1 MAWSKY
7 SDDFMDHPSVVR
19 LLEHDDLTLAFAA
32 LGVYQAGLGPIA
44 KMSTQGDRSGFIG
57 RRQLTGILRDDPT
70 PFAELLVR
78 YGLWEDAENGWRYVL
93 VDQHIPPQRNSETQR
108 ANGRKGAEAR
118 WKSRAQDGKS
128 PSKSPSENSQVAI
141 ESMASGHNSGGES
154 PKSGHENDGEK
165 MARAT
170 GTGTGSKGS
179 TTSTVTNRKPARTTS
194 GQQPKQEALIEGG
207 EPKPSTPAAR
217 ARTLTQRYVELVPLS
232 NFAAVQ
238 GIVRKAI
245 SANYD
250 DAKISSG
257 LSALA
262 AEGRPV
268 TTDALRVQMEG
279 LPANGRARGH
289 RPYQN
294 PPTSAYTER

>member
-1 MAWSKY
+1 MPY
-7 SDDFMDHPSVVR
+7 VR
-19 LLEHDDLTLAFAA
+19 LGDEEWRHPGRERLKNLPGIQGLAAIGMWTDCLSF
-32 LGVYQAGLGPIA
+32 VAGA
-44 KMSTQGDRSGFIG
+44 SAQGDRSGVIG
-57 RRQLTGILRDDPT
+57 RKRVTAIIMDDPT
-70 PFAELLVR
+70 ELAALLVDA
-78 YGLWEDAENGWRYVL
+78 GLWEEVEDGWRF
-93 VDQHIPPQRNSETQR
+93 VDMEKRLPPVRDVETQR
-108 ANGRKGAEAR
+108 ANGRKGGQARARNQASRQASRHDSEATSLESAS
-118 WKSRAQDGKS
+118 KT
-128 PSKSPSENSQVAI
+128 PSKSPGLSSD
-141 ESMASGHNSGGES
+141 MASDTPSEIQ
-154 PKSGHENDGEK
+154 
-165 MARAT
+165 ARAT

-179 TTSTVTNRKPARTTS
+179 TTSTVTKRTPARTTS
-194 GQQPKQEALIEGG
+194 GQQAKQEALIEGG

-262 AEGRPV
+262 AEGGPV